1 MVVEHDKP
9 KDPARTARASFA
21 FLKGAWEPDPTMAPT
36 IIGII
41 GCGNIS
47 DAYLKGAALRS

>member
-1 MVVEHDKP
+1 ME
-9 KDPARTARASFA
+9 
-21 FLKGAWEPDPTMAPT
+21 PT

-47 DAYLKGAALRS
+47 DAYLLGAARSQLVRA